1 MSSADNSSVLLA
13 VKDKAGKKRGA
24 SKLATIAPRTADE
37 QTLMAAAAA
46 ATAAVASNEH
56 ANEAEHEMGEEDASD
71 EAVSETD
78 ANGKAK
84 RKRADGLGPGS
95 EEWERLRKDNHK
107 EVERRRREV
116 INQGID
122 RLALLIPGVE
132 KNKGKV
138 IAQAV
143 EYIHILK
150 TTEEK
155 NIEKWT
161 IEKLLAD
168 QAISELTAQVEALK
182 NENKKLR
189 RAAKRDKDQDSGAE
203 DLASDPA
210 AQDPSSLGQGEAP
223 EDDDEDMGASSA
235 AAATAAA
242 ARKAGKKKKQGGK

>member
-1 MSSADNSSVLLA
+1 
-13 VKDKAGKKRGA
+13 
-24 SKLATIAPRTADE
+24 
-37 QTLMAAAAA
+37 MAAAAA
-46 ATAAVASNEH
+46 ASAAVASSEH
-56 ANEAEHEMGEEDASD
+56 TVEAEQDVNAEEGSD
-71 EAVSETD
+71 DVVSEVD

-84 RKRADGLGPGS
+84 RKRADGPEAGS

-116 INQGID
+116 INHGID
-122 RLALLIPGVE
+122 RLALLIPGAE

-182 NENKKLR
+182 NENKRLR

-203 DLASDPA
+203 DMASDTAVQEA
-210 AQDPSSLGQGEAP
+210 ASLEQGEAP
-223 EDDDEDMGASSA
+223 ENDDEGTGASA
-235 AAATAAA
+235 AAGA
-242 ARKAGKKKKQGGK
+242 ARKAGKKKKGGK